1 MTIMIK
7 ISMAV
12 VIGSSILFA
21 GADQMK
27 LYDLKSGKIT
37 YEIKGSGEIMGSKM
51 QTVGKKR
58 VIFDEYG
65 AKNLTEENKIEKQTI
80 MGQKKVTKSH
90 TMTYM
95 KNGMMYHVNF
105 DQRRIIRMGNMGAG
119 MAMLMGGGQN
129 MKQSGEEMMK
139 KMGGKKT
146 GTDKVLGYTCDV
158 WDLMG
163 TKQCMYKGI
172 PLRVETNVMGLK
184 NIEVATKAEFD
195 ISLSKD
201 DFKMPDFP
209 IYDMEGN
216 KIDKSNLDAM
226 DKRSEV
232 QATKAGKEVTDGAKA
247 MTAAMGALKESGFD
261 MNNPNVKMSKE
272 QEETMKKAMM
282 DAMGGE
288 DTMLAKTK
296 KEILSDAQD
305 LPEIKK
311 CFQSANSVKEANIC
325 EKKADSEDPEHHTQW
340 NDTIK
345 SNLLKEIDGFEAAL
359 PCIEKAASFDAL
371 KQCMPEE

>member
-105 DQRRIIRMGNMGAG
+105 NQRRIIRMGNMGAG

-146 GTDKVLGYTCDV
+146 GTDKILGYTCDV

-261 MNNPNVKMSKE
+261 MNNPNAKMSKE